1 MGKISGSFTNARGQK
16 LHTVEWTPD
25 EGVVTAVL
33 FWIHGFGEYIDRFEG
48 SAKSWLA
55 SGIAVYGFDA
65 HGMGLSEPLD
75 DPSRALVRRFSY
87 LVDDAVLYLETVLQ
101 PALAAR
107 GVNAP
112 LFVGGNSL
120 GGLIASYVVLAR
132 PDSFAGLIM
141 QSPAIDVEWTP
152 VLKIQAALGSLMAA
166 IVPRAKLVPAVRPED
181 MSQDP
186 AVVKEYLEDPMIY
199 KGNVRALS
207 GNEILKGFR
216 ALVARRAELKVP
228 ILAIHGTSDRCTSL
242 PALREMLKHVSSTD
256 VTLEEVAGGYHELLH
271 GPEKEA
277 VRKSIGDWILA
288 HATAAPAATADKQ
301 AAAEQAQSASDAAA
315 PATEDE
321 KAPTAEPA
329 AGNTDAAASA
339 SVASPTEG
347 DASTVSEKGV
357 EVTAP

>member
-1 MGKISGSFTNARGQK
+1 SFINARGQK
-16 LHTVEWTPD
+16 LYTVEWTPE
-25 EGVVTAVL
+25 EGVVKAVL
-33 FWIHGFGEYIDRFEG
+33 LWIHGFGEYIDRFEG
-48 SAKSWLA
+48 SAKAWLA
-55 SGIAVYGFDA
+55 SGVAVYGFDA

-87 LVDDAVLYLETVLQ
+87 LVDDALLYLEKVLK
-101 PALAAR
+101 PALTAR
-107 GVNAP
+107 GINAP

-120 GGLIASYVVLAR
+120 GGLIASYVVLER

-152 VLKIQAALGSLMAA
+152 VLKVQAALGNLLAA

-186 AVVKEYLEDPMIY
+186 AVVKEYMEDPMIY

-216 ALVARRAELKVP
+216 ALAARRTELKLP
-228 ILAIHGTSDRCTSL
+228 IFAIHGTSDRCTSL
-242 PALREMLKHVSSTD
+242 PALREMLKHVASTD

-288 HATAAPAATADKQ
+288 HATVAPAAAADE
-301 AAAEQAQSASDAAA
+301 APTGGEQAQKASEGKA
-315 PATEDE
+315 
-321 KAPTAEPA
+321 APTAEPEGGSTVSASA
-329 AGNTDAAASA
+329 AG
-339 SVASPTEG
+339 PTEG
-347 DASTVSEKGV
+347 DASAVPVKDTEATV
-357 EVTAP
+357 P